1 MVMYELDGEAFKA
14 RLAEYLDGFAADI
27 KTGPSRGHFRDY
39 VKGLIGK
46 AERKNVERMA
56 VDVGVPIHTLQ
67 EFLACYVWDEDA
79 VRRRVQSLVATRYKD
94 ANAIAIIDETGVPKK
109 GGKTAG
115 VQRQYCG
122 ARGKI
127 ENSVMFVGLAYA
139 AENFHA
145 LVDLDLY
152 LPKAWAEDR
161 SRRLEA
167 GIPEDLAFRTKQDM
181 SLRQLRAAMSGGMS
195 FRWVTA
201 DEFYGRSSAWRQ
213 GVSELGLWYVVE
225 IPKDVR
231 GWLPERIGRAAVDSD
246 TGVWEPRAVQD
257 LWRRGGPSWA
267 TYRVKETEKGPEV
280 WEIRVTRFVP
290 SVNGGREGECRL
302 LIAHNVL
309 TGEMKYFLSNAPE
322 NCPVSALGYVAF
334 SRWRVER
341 CFQDLKGEVGLDH
354 FEVHKYLP
362 LVRHL
367 KLALAGMLFLAIERK
382 HLHDRGPWLWSAK
395 AVRELVAAVLYSVTE
410 GDFAKRWKRALEIRE
425 YYESRRQAATKSHSK
440 KRLRK
445 FDALGI
451 NVDTLPRFTLE
462 NLAL

>member
-1 MVMYELDGEAFKA
+1 MYKLDCRAFKA
-14 RLAEYLDGFAADI
+14 RLAEYLDEFSADV
-27 KTGPSRGHFRDY
+27 KTGPSREHFRNY
-39 VKGLIGK
+39 IKGLIGRS
-46 AERKNVERMA
+46 ERKNVERMA
-56 VDVGVPIHTLQ
+56 TDAGLPVHTLQ

-79 VRRRVQSLVATRYKD
+79 VRRRVQGLVAARYKD

-109 GGKTAG
+109 GVKTAG

-139 AENFHA
+139 TENFHA
-145 LVDLDLY
+145 LVELDLY
-152 LPKAWAEDR
+152 LPKVWEEDR
-161 SRRLEA
+161 ARRLEA
-167 GIPEDLAFRTKQDM
+167 GIPEEVVFRSKQDM
-181 SLRQLRAAMSGGMS
+181 SLQQLRAAISGGIS
-195 FRWVTA
+195 FRWATA

-213 GVSELGLWYVVE
+213 GIAELGLWYVVE

-231 GWLPERIGRAAVDSD
+231 GWLPERIGRALVDS
-246 TGVWEPRAVQD
+246 GPEVWEPREVKD

-290 SVNGGREGECRL
+290 SVNGGSEGECWL

-322 NCPVSALGYVAF
+322 NCPASALGYVAF

-354 FEVHKYLP
+354 FEVHKYQP

-367 KLALAGMLFLAIERK
+367 KLALAGMLFLAMERK
-382 HLHDRGPWLWSAK
+382 QLHDCGPWLWSAK
-395 AVRELVAAVLYSVTE
+395 AVRELVAVVLYSATE
-410 GDFAKRWKRALEIRE
+410 EDRAQHWQRALQVRE
-425 YYESRRQAATKSHSK
+425 YYETRRAAATKSHSK
-440 KRLRK
+440 KRLRR
-445 FDALGI
+445 FTEMGI
-451 NVDTLPRFTLE
+451 NVDTLPTFTIE